1 MKNSGQPE
9 VRSTI
14 LESGDVLQS
23 RYRILHQPRKE
34 FCRIY
39 LAEDLNCFEERYV
52 LKQFA
57 PQLQGTHA
65 LEQAQ
70 QLFEREAS
78 IFYRLQ
84 HPQVPQLKELLYYK
98 QQQKEYLF
106 LVREYVEGETY
117 RIILNQRIRSN
128 NKFSEEEIR
137 QLLTQVL
144 PMLEYIHSAG
154 VIHCNILPDNLILRS
169 KDKLPVL
176 IDFSCIKEIET
187 KIQSQLQKAI
197 VSKTRPLTITAR
209 TGYAPPEQLEH
220 GIVYAYNDLYALA
233 ATAVVLLTGKEPE
246 QFIDPRNY
254 RWHWR
259 NEDLS
264 QVTISS
270 KLEWILSTMLSPHPG
285 DRFCNAAEVNKIL
298 QDSFVSL
305 SQIIENTT
313 TDIDCERQ
321 KSEVK
326 TLSNANLQAQ
336 SLFFIPFIVTLILG
350 GYLCWKI
357 ANLITTNTS
366 PVEDSQLQD
375 RRK

>member
-1 MKNSGQPE
+1 MKDSGQPE

-39 LAEDLNCFEERYV
+39 LAEDLDCFEERCV

-57 PQLQGTHA
+57 PQLEGTHA

-70 QLFEREAS
+70 QLFEREAG

-84 HPQVPQLKELLYYK
+84 HPQVPQLKELLHYK
-98 QQQKEYLF
+98 QQKEYLF

-117 RIILNQRIRSN
+117 RTILNQRIRSN
-128 NKFSEEEIR
+128 NRFSEEEIR

-144 PMLEYIHSAG
+144 PILEYIHSAG

-187 KIQSQLQKAI
+187 KIQSQLQEAV
-197 VSKTRPLTITAR
+197 VSTTRPSTIAAR

-220 GIVYAYNDLYALA
+220 GIVYAHNDLYALA

-246 QFIDPRNY
+246 QLIDPRNR

-259 NEDLS
+259 NEDVS
-264 QVTISS
+264 QGSISS

-298 QDSFVSL
+298 QDSFSL

-321 KSEVK
+321 KSEGK
-326 TLSNANLQAQ
+326 TLSIANLQAQ
-336 SLFFIPFIVTLILG
+336 SLFLIPFIATLILG

-357 ANLITTNTS
+357 ANLEATNTS